1 MDDDFEFDID
11 DVLDEF
17 DHEVDRLNDKENNQ
31 D

>member
-11 DVLDEF
+11 DVLDEY
-17 DHEVDRLNDKENNQ
+17 DREVDKLNDKENNQ

>member
-11 DVLDEF
+11 DVLEEYDR
-17 DHEVDRLNDKENNQ
+17 EVDRLNDKENNY

>member
-11 DVLDEF
+11 DILEEYDR
-17 DHEVDRLNDKENNQ
+17 EVDRLNDKENNH

>member
-11 DVLDEF
+11 DVLEEYDR
-17 DHEVDRLNDKENNQ
+17 EVDRLNDKENNQ

>member
-11 DVLDEF
+11 DVLDEY
-17 DHEVDRLNDKENNQ
+17 DREVDKLNDKENKQ

>member
-11 DVLDEF
+11 DIMDEY
-17 DHEVDRLNDKENNQ
+17 DREVDKLNDKENNQ

>member
-11 DVLDEF
+11 DIMDEY
-17 DHEVDRLNDKENNQ
+17 DREVDRFNDKENNQ

>member
-11 DVLDEF
+11 DVLEEYDR
-17 DHEVDRLNDKENNQ
+17 EVDRINDKENNQ

>member
-11 DVLDEF
+11 DIMDEY
-17 DHEVDRLNDKENNQ
+17 DREVDRLNDKENNQ

>member
-11 DVLDEF
+11 YVLEEYDR
-17 DHEVDRLNDKENNQ
+17 EVDRLNDKENNQ

>member
-11 DVLDEF
+11 DVLKEYDR
-17 DHEVDRLNDKENNQ
+17 EVDILNDKENNQ

>member
-11 DVLDEF
+11 DILEEYDR
-17 DHEVDRLNDKENNQ
+17 EVDRLNDKENNQ

>member
-11 DVLDEF
+11 DVLEEYDR
-17 DHEVDRLNDKENNQ
+17 EVDRINDKENKQ

>member
-11 DVLDEF
+11 DIMDEY
-17 DHEVDRLNDKENNQ
+17 DRNVDKLNDKENNQ

>member
-11 DVLDEF
+11 NVLDEY
-17 DHEVDRLNDKENNQ
+17 DREVDKLNDKENNQ

>member
-11 DVLDEF
+11 DIMDEY
-17 DHEVDRLNDKENNQ
+17 DSEVDRLNDKENNQ

>member
-11 DVLDEF
+11 DVLEEYDR
-17 DHEVDRLNDKENNQ
+17 EVDILNDKENNQ

>member
-11 DVLDEF
+11 DVLEEYDR
-17 DHEVDRLNDKENNQ
+17 EVDRLNDKENKQ

>member
-11 DVLDEF
+11 DLMEEYDR
-17 DHEVDRLNDKENNQ
+17 EVDRLNDKENNQ